1 MTLLLYKSFTIKSDN
16 VNMNRIFDVL
26 TFLGNALQKILSFGV
41 LPDNMPDICVS
52 GLMINPQSKEVY
64 VNIET
69 KNHPLV
75 LTRVCSKDCPS
86 AILQKRLNKRIEKD
100 DDYALPVLI
109 NAEFEKRGSLQIL
122 IYFHDIQN
130 RKYQAKISVS
140 LNDTFQIVSVKR
152 SFIG

>member
-1 MTLLLYKSFTIKSDN
+1 
-16 VNMNRIFDVL
+16 MNCIFDVL
-26 TFLGNALQKILSFGV
+26 NFLGNALQKILSFGV

-52 GLMINPQSKEVY
+52 SLMINPQSKEMY

-75 LTRVCSKDCPS
+75 LTRVRSKDCPS
-86 AILQKRLNKRIEKD
+86 AILQKQLNKRIEKD

-109 NAEFEKRGSLQIL
+109 NAEFEKMGSLQIL
-122 IYFHDIQN
+122 VYFHDIQK
-130 RKYQAKISVS
+130 RKYIAKISAS
-140 LNDTFQIVSVKR
+140 LNNSYQVISVKR

>member
-1 MTLLLYKSFTIKSDN
+1 
-16 VNMNRIFDVL
+16 MNRIFDIL
-26 TFLGNALQKILSFGV
+26 NFLGNALQKILSFGV

-75 LTRVCSKDCPS
+75 LMRVRSKDCPS

-100 DDYALPVLI
+100 DYYALPVLI
-109 NAEFEKRGSLQIL
+109 NEEFEKRGSLQIL

-130 RKYQAKISVS
+130 RKYQAKMSVS
-140 LNDTFQIVSVKR
+140 LNDNFQIVSVKR

>member
-1 MTLLLYKSFTIKSDN
+1 MS
-16 VNMNRIFDVL
+16 RIFDIL

-52 GLMINPQSKEVY
+52 NLMINPQSKEML

-69 KNHPLV
+69 QNYPAV

-86 AILQKRLNKRIEKD
+86 SILQKQLNRRIEKD

-109 NAEFEKRGSLQIL
+109 NEEFEKKGSLLIL
-122 IYFHDIQN
+122 VYFHDIQN
-130 RKYQAKISVS
+130 RKYLAKISVS
-140 LNDTFQIVSVKR
+140 LNNTFRVDSVKR
-152 SFIG
+152 SFRG

>member
-1 MTLLLYKSFTIKSDN
+1 M
-16 VNMNRIFDVL
+16 
-26 TFLGNALQKILSFGV
+26 
-41 LPDNMPDICVS
+41 
-52 GLMINPQSKEVY
+52 
-64 VNIET
+64 
-69 KNHPLV
+69 
-75 LTRVCSKDCPS
+75 LTRVRSKDCPS

-100 DDYALPVLI
+100 DYYALPVLI

>member
-1 MTLLLYKSFTIKSDN
+1 
-16 VNMNRIFDVL
+16 MNRIFSVL

-52 GLMINPQSKEVY
+52 GLMVDPQSKEMY

-75 LTRVCSKDCPS
+75 LTRVRSKDCPS
-86 AILQKRLNKRIEKD
+86 VILQKQLNKRIEKD
-100 DDYALPVLI
+100 DNYDLPVLI
-109 NAEFEKRGSLQIL
+109 NTEFEKMGLLHIL

-140 LNDTFQIVSVKR
+140 LNNAFQVVSVKR

>member
-1 MTLLLYKSFTIKSDN
+1 MS
-16 VNMNRIFDVL
+16 RIFDIL

-52 GLMINPQSKEVY
+52 NLMINPQSKEML

-69 KNHPLV
+69 QNYPAV

-86 AILQKRLNKRIEKD
+86 AILQNQLNRRIEKD

-109 NAEFEKRGSLQIL
+109 NEEFEKKGSLLIL
-122 IYFHDIQN
+122 VYFHDIQN
-130 RKYQAKISVS
+130 RKYLAKISVS
-140 LNDTFQIVSVKR
+140 LNNTFRVDSVKR
-152 SFIG
+152 SFRG